1 MLAIKMLRWCNFQA
15 SFVLASVTI
24 RGTRCG
30 KHCHVSVTA
39 GLIAAS
45 RGTFHSLSRVIRVHA
60 FRARLHSEKRVDAC
74 HTGEVGHRLLC
85 TVTLAN
91 NEQK

>member
-1 MLAIKMLRWCNFQA
+1 M
-15 SFVLASVTI
+15 LASVTI

-45 RGTFHSLSRVIRVHA
+45 RGTFHPLSRAVRVHTFGA
-60 FRARLHSEKRVDAC
+60 SLHSEKRVGAC
-74 HTGEVGHRLLC
+74 NTGEVGHRLLF
-85 TVTLAN
+85 TDSLAN
-91 NEQK
+91 NERK